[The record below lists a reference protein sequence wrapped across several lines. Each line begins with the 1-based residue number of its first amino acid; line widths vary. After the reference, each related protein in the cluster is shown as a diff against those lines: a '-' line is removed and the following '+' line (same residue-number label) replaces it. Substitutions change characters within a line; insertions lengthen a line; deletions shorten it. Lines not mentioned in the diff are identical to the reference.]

1 MYKGLVKLGV
11 VVMGLAVMS
20 GSSLAQSR
28 GETLADIRQELTF
41 LYTEMQSL
49 KRELS
54 TTQGAGAP
62 SGAGSAFQRTEA
74 LEQELR
80 RITGVVENLQFR
92 IDGIVKDGTNR
103 IGDLEFRLV
112 ELEGGDVTSLGKTT
126 TLGGGVKPAV
136 APILTP
142 AKNSGV
148 ELAASEQ
155 GDFDAAIAAYK
166 DGDFTGSVTKFDTF
180 LQTYP
185 GGPLT
190 GDVHYW
196 RAEALASQGDWSNAA
211 RGFLESFS
219 GSPKATIAPKAL
231 LRLGVS
237 LAQLDQTE
245 DACLTL
251 GEVEKRY
258 PSAGEVSDARS
269 EMSGLSCS

>member
-11 VVMGLAVMS
+11 VVVGLAVMS

-28 GETLADIRQELTF
+28 DETLADIRQELTF

-54 TTQGAGAP
+54 TTQGGSAP

-112 ELEGGDVTSLGKTT
+112 ELEGGDVTSLGKAT
-126 TLGGGVKPAV
+126 TLGGGVKPVV
-136 APILTP
+136 APNPTP
-142 AKNSGV
+142 TQNSGV

-166 DGDFTGSVTKFDTF
+166 DGDFTGSVTKFDSF

-219 GSPKATIAPKAL
+219 GSPKATVAPKAL

-258 PSAGEVSDARS
+258 PSAGEVEDARS